1 MTEKIDQF
9 LSEQAQ
15 ASAQRTY
22 EIAAQNRH
30 STVEVVHV
38 LLALLDAPDEPLEQV
53 VRYPSLDVEKLNQ
66 KTRSVL
72 RSLRK
77 VPFWKGHDYQLF
89 VTPQVRSII
98 QSAIAL
104 AKQQGGEKAS
114 AAHILWAIANS
125 GKEYPNI
132 MAAILKENDI
142 TPEKIHEALV
152 NIEYYSNNDNKTSA
166 QQGL

>member
-1 MTEKIDQF
+1 MTENIDKL

-22 EIAAQNRH
+22 EIAVQNRH

-53 VRYPSLDVEKLNQ
+53 LQYLSLDIERLKQ
-66 KTRSVL
+66 QTWTVL
-72 RSLRK
+72 PSLRK
-77 VPFWKGHDYQLF
+77 VPFWKGQNYQLF

-98 QSAIAL
+98 PSAIAL
-104 AKQQGGEKAS
+104 AKEQGREKTS
-114 AAHILWAIANS
+114 AAHILWAVAAS
-125 GKEYPNI
+125 GQEYPNV
-132 MAAILKENDI
+132 MATILKENDV
-142 TPEKIHEALV
+142 TPERINEALV

-166 QQGL
+166 